1 MQCPPHQVWI
11 EYCFTLSLWRLTRLA
26 SHRTPYRSL
35 LHALRV
41 RPSTAAASTR
51 LPSRHLLHI
60 WCLSSHGGHRVRS
73 RPDVVARLLPLLCRL
88 VGVRLARCWGDW
100 VSAASMDPNP
110 QLARIPTRSQHGSQ
124 PAARIP
130 TRSQHGFQPTA
141 RIPTTPCPPWLSS
154 LSLGHQPRWHPQIAG
169 GCLPERVVCRVRRS
183 RMGSIEWYFGA
194 ETIPPW
200 YFGLLMTV
208 YWGHIVYAMRWSSRL
223 PDFRAADHYR
233 SGCVLVAGMALTAA
247 AISPCMPTGVAAA
260 A

>member
-124 PAARIP
+124 PAASMDP
-130 TRSQHGFQPTA
+130 NPQHGSQPAASTDSN
-141 RIPTTPCPPWLSS
+141 PQHGS
-154 LSLGHQPRWHPQIAG
+154 QPRHVHRGYHRSASDISRG
-169 GCLPERVVCRVRRS
+169 GTLRS
-183 RMGSIEWYFGA
+183 RGGVCLSA
-194 ETIPPW
+194 
-200 YFGLLMTV
+200 
-208 YWGHIVYAMRWSSRL
+208 SC
-223 PDFRAADHYR
+223 AA
-233 SGCVLVAGMALTAA
+233 CAAVAWAL
-247 AISPCMPTGVAAA
+247 
-260 A
+260 